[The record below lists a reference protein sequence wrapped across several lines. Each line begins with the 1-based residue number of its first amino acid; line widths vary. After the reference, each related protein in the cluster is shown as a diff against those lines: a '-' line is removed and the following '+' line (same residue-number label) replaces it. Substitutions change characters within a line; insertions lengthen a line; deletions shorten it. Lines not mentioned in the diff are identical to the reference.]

1 MVAVHGDADVAVGEV
16 FEEGDLS
23 AGGLEAVLVGG
34 CGGCARGRV
43 LALAEHGGFPSGL
56 GPPPRW
62 GLCAGAA
69 ACGGGGQW
77 VRPQMTAKPPAAM
90 VARMP
95 RPFQKRSPIT
105 GLRGRS
111 IRRICRRRVAG
122 LVAAWACRSRRARSQ
137 AGSRG
142 AAREVRVLGVEG
154 AVEAYEGGLAG
165 VGERLGARVVRGGLR
180 VATIGHGHLSW

>member
-1 MVAVHGDADVAVGEV
+1 MSRALTMSSRVMWSLSMAMRTSPSARCSRRVTCRPVALRRYWS
-16 FEEGDLS
+16 EG
-23 AGGLEAVLVGG
+23 VGG
-34 CGGCARGRV
+34 V
-43 LALAEHGGFPSGL
+43 LAAGCLL
-56 GPPPRW
+56 LPRW
-62 GLCAGAA
+62 GWCAGAA
-69 ACGGGGQW
+69 AGGGGGQW